1 MFEMRFMQNLDKLL
15 ICVLFIGLFLLL
27 LGKFLLN
34 VLMKKNYKLN
44 ELSKRNIS
52 VLNLFISGFQ

>member
-34 VLMKKNYKLN
+34 VVMKLMKKLEIMN
-44 ELSKRNIS
+44 ELD
-52 VLNLFISGFQ
+52 